1 MIDRQQ
7 KKCVVAA
14 TGFHLLLVLILLIGP
29 AFLSSKS
36 KPDITPPLDMIQGR
50 LIDEAFSFGGNPNGQ
65 PPPPALPP
73 APKPVVPQPAPQPP
87 PQVQLPQPKPQPQPQ
102 PQPEKVREPEPV
114 KPTKNSLP
122 DDTAFETT
130 KAPVKSKIV
139 LTPTV
144 RTYDKK
150 KKAKETDNNAE
161 QRLAEQRLAEQ
172 RLAEQREAEQRVA
185 NQLMADRRRMAAEII
200 GSTARSLRTDLSPS
214 TSLEEFGVGGG
225 GPAYASYDREVQ
237 SIYWHA
243 WIAPEDTT
251 LDDAVTKVSVTI
263 ASDGHVVDSR
273 ITKSSGDASVDRSV
287 RRALNRVTF
296 IAPFPKGAT
305 DKERTYPINFSLKA
319 KRLSG

>member
-1 MIDRQQ
+1 
-7 KKCVVAA
+7 
-14 TGFHLLLVLILLIGP
+14 
-29 AFLSSKS
+29 
-36 KPDITPPLDMIQGR
+36 
-50 LIDEAFSFGGNPNGQ
+50 LIDAAFSGGGNPKGQ
-65 PPPPALPP
+65 APPPALPP
-73 APKPVVPQPAPQPP
+73 APKPVVSQPAPQPP

-102 PQPEKVREPEPV
+102 SEKVREPEPV
-114 KPTKNSLP
+114 KPIKNNLS
-122 DDTAFETT
+122 DDTALETT
-130 KAPVKSKIV
+130 KAPAKPKIV
-139 LTPTV
+139 LTPTI
-144 RTYDKK
+144 RTKDKN
-150 KKAKETDNNAE
+150 KKAKETSTDNNT
-161 QRLAEQRLAEQ
+161 
-172 RLAEQREAEQRVA
+172 EQRVA
-185 NQLMADRRRMAAEII
+185 EQQMADRRRMAAEII
-200 GSTARSLRTDLSPS
+200 GSTARSLRMDLSPS
-214 TSLEEFGVGGG
+214 TSLEELGVGGG
-225 GPAYASYDREVQ
+225 GPAYASYDQAVQ